1 MCHQIDS
8 KVDKE
13 SHSTSE
19 LSAKWQLFDS
29 QYHSLYFLCNW
40 QISLKIIY
48 VIAFTILGK
57 DPESPSHGNRRLRH
71 KVACNMQTF
80 FLWGVFT
87 ASDGFPWL
95 VFCTI
100 SVWKKFPLSLF
111 RGFLCLT
118 EEPVCPKRLAVKQ
131 WLAKIKVCT
140 NEGPFL
146 KYVLA
151 CPTLLLKNVY
161 YIPSIKAKSWSP
173 SPNQT
178 PQTPKLV

>member
-29 QYHSLYFLCNW
+29 QYHSLYFFCNW

-48 VIAFTILGK
+48 VIAFEILGK

-95 VFCTI
+95 VFLDYFREEKI
-100 SVWKKFPLSLF
+100 SFV
-111 RGFLCLT
+111 
-118 EEPVCPKRLAVKQ
+118 
-131 WLAKIKVCT
+131 
-140 NEGPFL
+140 PFL
-146 KYVLA
+146 SGYVTQELLVSNWGA
-151 CPTLLLKNVY
+151 SLSQTLG
-161 YIPSIKAKSWSP
+161 S
-173 SPNQT
+173 QT
-178 PQTPKLV
+178 VTGQN